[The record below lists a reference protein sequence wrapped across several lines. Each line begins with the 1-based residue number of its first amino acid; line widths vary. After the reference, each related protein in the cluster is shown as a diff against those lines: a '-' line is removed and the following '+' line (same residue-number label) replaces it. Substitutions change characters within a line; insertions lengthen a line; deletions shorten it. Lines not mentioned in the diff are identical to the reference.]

1 MSDDATRGRWHGRR
15 PAAMGLKIAGFA
27 VAGVVGVGIFALAF
41 GWLVMILWNWIMPT
55 IFNLP
60 LIGYWQG
67 FGIVI
72 LAKLIFGGIGAG
84 RHWGPG
90 RHRPGSFGPGSFGPG
105 GHGPGGWHGPGRDW
119 RLWREWWEAEGRRS
133 FDHYAEGH
141 TPGAE
146 SGPPSGQQA

>member
-1 MSDDATRGRWHGRR
+1 MSDDVTQRRWHGRR
-15 PAAMGLKIAGFA
+15 PAAMGLRIAGFA

-55 IFNLP
+55 IFSLP
-60 LIGYWQG
+60 VIGYWQG

-84 RHWGPG
+84 RHWGP
-90 RHRPGSFGPGSFGPG
+90 RYHP

-119 RLWREWWEAEGRRS
+119 RLWRQWWEAEGRQS
-133 FDHYAEGH
+133 FDHFAEGH
-141 TPGAE
+141 KPDE
-146 SGPPSGQQA
+146 SGPGAQQA